1 MYVCV
6 QGIKE
11 QGHPLQYFS
20 NTMVSRVLKLLS
32 FQQLQQMANFCPL
45 FLYFRQGNFL
55 RKAELFT
62 THECYSFCTVRP
74 HLIFFITFFLQGD
87 QRTNI
92 NHIPDSEVTVVLVNH
107 NQDGKENQFLALND
121 RTMIQWLNLVWF
133 ANVPSSSL
141 LLADSFH
148 THTSSLTQKFMVSRG
163 ACLAIIPSACSHK
176 LQPLNRGIKHKF
188 KVRSS
193 Y

>member
-1 MYVCV
+1 MLLFYV
-6 QGIKE
+6 
-11 QGHPLQYFS
+11 
-20 NTMVSRVLKLLS
+20 
-32 FQQLQQMANFCPL
+32 
-45 FLYFRQGNFL
+45 
-55 RKAELFT
+55 
-62 THECYSFCTVRP
+62 VRP
-74 HLIFFITFFLQGD
+74 HLIFLLLFFWQGD

-188 KVRSS
+188 KVRT
-193 Y
+193 

>member
-1 MYVCV
+1 M
-6 QGIKE
+6 
-11 QGHPLQYFS
+11 L
-20 NTMVSRVLKLLS
+20 
-32 FQQLQQMANFCPL
+32 L
-45 FLYFRQGNFL
+45 FLRSETPFNI
-55 RKAELFT
+55 
-62 THECYSFCTVRP
+62 S
-74 HLIFFITFFLQGD
+74 ITFFLQGD

-121 RTMIQWLNLVWF
+121 RTIIQWLNLVWF

-188 KVRSS
+188 KVPNTKIQKYCQYYLYCNTFSRRVTHI
-193 Y
+193 

>member
-1 MYVCV
+1 M
-6 QGIKE
+6 
-11 QGHPLQYFS
+11 
-20 NTMVSRVLKLLS
+20 
-32 FQQLQQMANFCPL
+32 
-45 FLYFRQGNFL
+45 
-55 RKAELFT
+55 
-62 THECYSFCTVRP
+62 
-74 HLIFFITFFLQGD
+74 QGD

-188 KVRSS
+188 KVTDTKILSILLILQYFFKTCDAHIQGVQRK
-193 Y
+193 